1 MSCNARCNDSV
12 MINSSVHDVTWWEK
26 LLHTNMFTA
35 AFGIGEPQGEQV
47 VWARETL
54 NENDWYAAAQS

>member
-1 MSCNARCNDSV
+1 MQGVTEVRI
-12 MINSSVHDVTWWEK
+12 MINSSVHGVAQWEK

-35 AFGIGEPQGEQV
+35 AFGIGEPWGEQV